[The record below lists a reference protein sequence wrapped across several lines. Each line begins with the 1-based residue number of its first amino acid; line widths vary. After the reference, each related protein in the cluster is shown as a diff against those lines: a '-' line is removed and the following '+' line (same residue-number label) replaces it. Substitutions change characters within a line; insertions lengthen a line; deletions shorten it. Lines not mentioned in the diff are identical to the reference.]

1 MATCQIS
8 IGRRIF
14 PFDYPQKTGYFCGPF
29 LEFWGSVRSEV
40 SLRSIRL
47 HERIRNQEAKL
58 LGSKE

>member
-40 SLRSIRL
+40 SLRSGLCRSSG
-47 HERIRNQEAKL
+47 EA
-58 LGSKE
+58 GTAAEPGT